1 MSTTKAPSSLWLT
14 VEDLAERWDLSVGTI
29 RKFCASG
36 KAPRRVRFGKRVRFH
51 IDDVLAYERKRREA
65 SA

>member
-1 MSTTKAPSSLWLT
+1 MSMEEAPSGLWLT
-14 VEDLAERWDLSVGTI
+14 VEDLAGRWDLPVGTI

-36 KAPRRVRFGKRVRFH
+36 KAPRRVRFGKRIRFH
-51 IDDVLAYERKRREA
+51 IDDVLAWEQSRREA